1 MSETSPYSNMLQTS
15 GWGKYFDNA
24 GLNGFSDITKNL
36 GYVFAML
43 PDMLISMFTGKSSSF
58 TIGNN
63 ILPLAAVAAG
73 MFSHNP
79 LLKLMLMGFGGVN
92 LLNNA
97 GHKAL
102 GLSTPKTTPRNYKQ
116 YADEPLNP
124 RLNNVFMRGRSL
136 IADIDNRP
144 VVINISDT
152 VVDAYEK
159 KAIPLNTLA
168 NAVLRKY
175 DENRSVASNTYDKS
189 LAALES
195 QEQQRSYGLK

>member
-1 MSETSPYSNMLQTS
+1 MVTH
-15 GWGKYFDNA
+15 F
-24 GLNGFSDITKNL
+24 L
-36 GYVFAML
+36 GQYR
-43 PDMLISMFTGKSSSF
+43 
-58 TIGNN
+58 NN

-97 GHKAL
+97 GHEAL
-102 GLSTPKTTPRNYKQ
+102 GPSTPKTTPRNYKQ

-144 VVINISDT
+144 VVINISDAA
-152 VVDAYEK
+152 VDAYEK

-175 DENRSVASNTYDKS
+175 DESRSVASNTYDKS
-189 LAALES
+189 MAALER
-195 QEQQRSYGLK
+195 QEQQHSYGLK

>member
-1 MSETSPYSNMLQTS
+1 
-15 GWGKYFDNA
+15 
-24 GLNGFSDITKNL
+24 
-36 GYVFAML
+36 
-43 PDMLISMFTGKSSSF
+43 
-58 TIGNN
+58 
-63 ILPLAAVAAG
+63 
-73 MFSHNP
+73 
-79 LLKLMLMGFGGVN
+79 MGFGGAN

-97 GHKAL
+97 GHEALEANAPKAI
-102 GLSTPKTTPRNYKQ
+102 SRNYKQ

-124 RLNNVFMRGRSL
+124 RLNNVYMRGRSL

-175 DENRSVASNTYDKS
+175 DENSEKASNTYDRE
-189 LAALES
+189 LASLES
-195 QEQQRSYGLK
+195 QEQQRAYGIK